1 MAILHTSVLRPTKL
15 ELVTDWVPRQAWFAG
30 DPSVTFTQ
38 VGAFRFDDPDGEV
51 GVETLL
57 VRAGDGPVLQVPL
70 TYRAAPLD
78 GGEPWFITTMQHSVL
93 GERWVYDGVGDPVYL
108 ATVVATIC
116 SAGEQAELLVESGG
130 ERVRRE
136 PTALVRGGGAR
147 DGRVPRV
154 AGVPSQVRD
163 DDGRTLVTA
172 GELNLSVA
180 RRLDAT
186 SPTGP
191 AGATSTPAGSL
202 TGTWAGQDDPV
213 ELVRIVT
220 LAEV

>member
-1 MAILHTSVLRPTKL
+1 MAILHPSDLRPTKL
-15 ELVTDWVPRQAWFAG
+15 ELVTQWVPRQAWFAG
-30 DPSVTFTQ
+30 DIGAAFTQ

-70 TYRAAPLD
+70 TYRGAPLE
-78 GGEPWFITTMQHSVL
+78 GGERWLITTMQHSVL
-93 GERWVYDGVGDPVYL
+93 GDRWVYDGVGDPVYL

-116 SAGEQAELLVESGG
+116 AAGEQAELLVESGG
-130 ERVRRE
+130 EHVRRE
-136 PTALVRGGGAR
+136 PTARVRGGGAR
-147 DGRVPRV
+147 DGRVPQV
-154 AGVPSQVRD
+154 SAGPSVVRD

-172 GELNLSVA
+172 GEVNLDVA
-180 RRLDAT
+180 RVLDPT
-186 SPTGP
+186 SPTSGT
-191 AGATSTPAGSL
+191 GTPAGTL
-202 TGTWAGQDDPV
+202 TGTWAGQDEPA

>member
-1 MAILHTSVLRPTKL
+1 
-15 ELVTDWVPRQAWFAG
+15 
-30 DPSVTFTQ
+30 
-38 VGAFRFDDPDGEV
+38 
-51 GVETLL
+51 
-57 VRAGDGPVLQVPL
+57 
-70 TYRAAPLD
+70 
-78 GGEPWFITTMQHSVL
+78 MQHSVL

-116 SAGEQAELLVESGG
+116 NAGEQAELLVESGG

-147 DGRVPRV
+147 DGRVPQV

-172 GELNLSVA
+172 GEVNLSIT
-180 RRLDAT
+180 RRLVPT
-186 SPTGP
+186 SP